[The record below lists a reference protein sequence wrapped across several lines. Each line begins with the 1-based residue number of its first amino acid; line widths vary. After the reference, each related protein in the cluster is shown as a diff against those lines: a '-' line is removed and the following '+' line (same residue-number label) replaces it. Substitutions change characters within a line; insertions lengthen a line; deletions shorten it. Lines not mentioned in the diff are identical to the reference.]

1 MKPLNLEEKEEK
13 RKANAILSDMWEKTN
28 LIAKKGMENVVVNW
42 PYNFLIP
49 RLSTENVSSADVLL
63 NTSSSMVCERMSA
76 LKVNIMETFLDKVNV
91 FLAPTST
98 AGAKFYSSVTEGNL
112 SQWILPTSSD
122 KEWLGIDILV

>member
-1 MKPLNLEEKEEK
+1 MKLLNLEEKEEK

-49 RLSTENVSSADVLL
+49 KLSTENVSNADVLL

-98 AGAKFYSSVTEGNL
+98 AGATFYSSVTEGNL